1 MSEPSTYIV
10 TGGAGFVG
18 SNCCAA
24 LSRAR
29 PDAQVICIDDFRV
42 GSFRNLIEAYER
54 HDLGPVSCEV
64 IAQDWSFLHTLLG
77 PRPVGIVHMAA
88 ITDTTVEDE
97 AQMLDENAGPAWDG
111 LLELASETGHR
122 LVYAS
127 SAATYGT
134 PPQAAQRVAF
144 SLDAAGTPDN
154 IYGFS
159 KWVMENS
166 HRRVQARDPAAHIVG
181 LRFFNVFGPG
191 ESNKG
196 PMASMAYKLAQQM
209 LEGKAPRLFTPG
221 DQARDQV
228 YVDDVV
234 DCVLAGLGLGD
245 FKKPTRG
252 VYNLGSGKPTTFNE
266 LADAVRRGL
275 GLGEAE
281 LATEYFEMPESVRR
295 FYQDFTLADMSETAR
310 GLGFTAQHDPVRTI
324 EAYAAYLKQRHTTTP
339 AGATP

>member
-24 LSRAR
+24 LASAR
-29 PDAQVICIDDFRV
+29 PDAHVICIDDFRV
-42 GSFRNLIEAYER
+42 GSFRNLIEAFKR
-54 HDLGPVSCEV
+54 HELGSVSCEV
-64 IAQDWSFLHTLLG
+64 IAQDWSYLHTILG
-77 PRPVGIVHMAA
+77 SRPVAVVHMAA
-88 ITDTTVEDE
+88 ITDTTVEDQ
-97 AQMLDENAGPAWDG
+97 AQMLDENAGPAWEG
-111 LLELASETGHR
+111 LLESVCEAGHR

-134 PPQAAQRVAF
+134 PPQAAERQAF
-144 SLDAAGTPDN
+144 PLDAAGTPDN

-166 HRRVQARDPAAHIVG
+166 HRRVQAREAGAHIVG

-191 ESNKG
+191 ESSKG

-209 LEGKAPRLFTPG
+209 LDGKAPRLFTPG

-234 DCVLAGLGLGD
+234 DCVLAGLGIGD
-245 FKKPTRG
+245 FKTPTPG
-252 VYNLGSGKPTTFNE
+252 VYNLGSGRPTTFND

-275 GLGEAE
+275 GLGEGE
-281 LATEYFEMPESVRR
+281 LPTEYFEMPDSVRK
-295 FYQDFTLADMSETAR
+295 FYQDFTLADMSETKR
-310 GLGFTAQHDPVRTI
+310 GLGFTPQHEPIRTI
-324 EAYAAYLKQRHTTTP
+324 EAYAAYLRRNQT
-339 AGATP
+339 

>member
-24 LSRAR
+24 LSKAR

-42 GSFRNLIEAYER
+42 GTFRNLIEAYER
-54 HDLGPVSCEV
+54 HGLGPVSCEV
-64 IAQDWSFLHTLLG
+64 IAQDWTYLLTLID
-77 PRPVGIVHMAA
+77 RQPVGLVHMAA

-97 AQMLDENAGPAWDG
+97 AQMLDDNAGPAWDG
-111 LLELASETGHR
+111 LLEAAAEAGHR

-134 PPQAAQRVAF
+134 PAQATERKAF
-144 SLDAAGTPDN
+144 PLDAAGRPDN

-159 KWVMENS
+159 KWVMENA
-166 HRRVQARDPAAHIVG
+166 HRRVQAAAADAWIVG

-196 PMASMAYKLAQQM
+196 AMASMAYKLAQQM
-209 LEGKAPRLFTPG
+209 LAGQAPRLFSPG

-234 DCVLAGLGLGD
+234 SCVLAGLGLGER
-245 FKKPTRG
+245 PQPASG
-252 VYNLGSGKPTTFNE
+252 VYNLGSGRATTFNE
-266 LADAVRRGL
+266 LADAVRKGL
-275 GLGEAE
+275 GLAADD
-281 LATEYFEMPESVRR
+281 LATEYFEMPASVRR
-295 FYQDFTLADMSETAR
+295 FYQDFTLADMGQTEH
-310 GLGFTAQHDPVRTI
+310 GLGFRPSHDPQSAI
-324 EAYAAYLKQRHTTTP
+324 AEYAAYLKDRAGGQR
-339 AGATP
+339 

>member
-1 MSEPSTYIV
+1 MPEPSTYIV

-54 HDLGPVSCEV
+54 HALGPVSCEV
-64 IAQDWSFLHTLLG
+64 VAQDWTYLLTLIG
-77 PRPVGIVHMAA
+77 HQSVGIVHMAA
-88 ITDTTVEDE
+88 ITDTTVDDQ
-97 AQMLDENAGPAWDG
+97 AQMLDDNAGPAWDG
-111 LLELASETGHR
+111 LMEAVLEASHT

-134 PPQAAQRVAF
+134 PPQAATHEAF
-144 SLDAAGTPDN
+144 PLSAAGKPDN

-166 HRRVQARDPAAHIVG
+166 HRRVQQQDASASIVG

-196 PMASMAYKLAQQM
+196 AMASMAYKLAQQM
-209 LEGKAPRLFTPG
+209 LAGTAPRLFTPG

-245 FKKPTRG
+245 TKNPTPG
-252 VYNLGSGKPTTFNE
+252 VYNLGSGRPTTFNQ
-266 LADAVRRGL
+266 LTDAVRAGL
-275 GLGEAE
+275 GLKAGE
-281 LATEYFEMPESVRR
+281 LPTEYFEMPASVRE
-295 FYQDFTLADMSETAR
+295 FYQDFTLADMTETKR
-310 GLGFTAQHDPVRTI
+310 GLGFVPAHDPV
-324 EAYAAYLKQRHTTTP
+324 EAITRYASYLKQQS
-339 AGATP
+339 GARR

>member
-1 MSEPSTYIV
+1 MPELSTYIV

-29 PDAQVICIDDFRV
+29 PDAQIICIDDFRV
-42 GSFRNLIEAYER
+42 GSFRNLVEAYER
-54 HDLGPVSCEV
+54 HELGPVSCEV
-64 IAQDWSFLHTLLG
+64 IAQDWTYLLTLIG
-77 PRPVGIVHMAA
+77 HKSVGLVHMAA
-88 ITDTTVEDE
+88 ITDTTVEDQ
-97 AQMLDENAGPAWDG
+97 AQMLDDNAGPAWDG
-111 LLELASETGHR
+111 LLEAVIESGHK

-134 PPQAAQRVAF
+134 PTQAAAHQPF
-144 SLDAAGTPDN
+144 PLDAAGKPDN

-159 KWVMENS
+159 KWVMENA
-166 HRRVQARDPAAHIVG
+166 HRRVQQQDASASIVG

-196 PMASMAYKLAQQM
+196 AMASMAYKLTQQM
-209 LEGKAPRLFTPG
+209 LAGTAPRLFTPG

-245 FKKPTRG
+245 FKQPTPG
-252 VYNLGSGKPTTFNE
+252 VYNLGSGKPTTFNQ
-266 LADAVRRGL
+266 LTDAVRAGL
-275 GLGEAE
+275 DLKASE
-281 LATEYFEMPESVRR
+281 LPTEYFDMPASVRR
-295 FYQDFTLADMSETAR
+295 FYQDFTLADMTETER
-310 GLGFTAQHDPVRTI
+310 GLGFTPTHDPVRSIT
-324 EAYAAYLKQRHTTTP
+324 EYASYLKQQS
-339 AGATP
+339 GAQR

>member
-24 LSRAR
+24 LARAR
-29 PDAQVICIDDFRV
+29 PDAHVICIDDFRV
-42 GSFRNLIEAYER
+42 GSFRNLIEAFDR
-54 HDLGPVSCEV
+54 HELGAVSCEV
-64 IAQDWSFLHTLLG
+64 IAQDWSYLHTLLG
-77 PRPVGIVHMAA
+77 SKPVGIVHMAA
-88 ITDTTVEDE
+88 ITDTTVEDQ
-97 AQMLDENAGPAWDG
+97 AQMLDENAGPAWVG
-111 LLELASETGHR
+111 LLETVPEAGHR

-134 PPQAAQRVAF
+134 PGQAGDRQAF
-144 SLDAAGTPDN
+144 PLHAAGTPDN

-166 HRRVQARDPAAHIVG
+166 HRRVQARESDAHIVG

-191 ESNKG
+191 ESSKG
-196 PMASMAYKLAQQM
+196 PMASMAYKLARQM
-209 LEGKAPRLFTPG
+209 LRGEAPRLFTPG

-234 DCVLAGLGLGD
+234 DCVLAGLGIGD
-245 FKKPTRG
+245 FKTPTPG
-252 VYNLGSGKPTTFNE
+252 VYNLGSGRPTTFND

-275 GLGEAE
+275 GLGDGE
-281 LATEYFEMPESVRR
+281 LPTEYFEMPASVRT
-295 FYQDFTLADMSETAR
+295 FYQDFTLADMSETQR
-310 GLGFTAQHDPVRTI
+310 GLGFTPKRDPVRTI
-324 EAYAAYLKQRHTTTP
+324 EAYAAYLKRNQT
-339 AGATP
+339 

>member
-1 MSEPSTYIV
+1 MPEPSTYIV

-29 PDAQVICIDDFRV
+29 PDAQIICIDDFRV
-42 GSFRNLIEAYER
+42 GSFRNLVEAYER

-64 IAQDWSFLHTLLG
+64 IAQDWTYLLTLIG
-77 PRPVGIVHMAA
+77 HKSVGIVHMAA
-88 ITDTTVEDE
+88 ITDTTVEDQ

-111 LLELASETGHR
+111 LLEAVLEAGHK

-134 PPQAAQRVAF
+134 PPQATEHQPF
-144 SLDAAGTPDN
+144 PLDAAGKPDN

-166 HRRVQARDPAAHIVG
+166 HRRVQQQDASASIVG

-196 PMASMAYKLAQQM
+196 AMASMAYKLAQQM
-209 LEGKAPRLFTPG
+209 LAGTAPRLFAPG

-234 DCVLAGLGLGD
+234 DCVLSGLGLGD
-245 FKKPTRG
+245 FKNPTPG
-252 VYNLGSGKPTTFNE
+252 VYNLGSGKPTTFNQ
-266 LADAVRRGL
+266 LTDAVRAGL
-275 GLGEAE
+275 GLDDGQ
-281 LATEYFEMPESVRR
+281 LPTEYFEMPASVRT
-295 FYQDFTLADMSETAR
+295 FYQDFTLADMAETKR
-310 GLGFTAQHDPVRTI
+310 GLGFTPSHEPVQAII
-324 EAYAAYLKQRHTTTP
+324 EYASYLKQHS
-339 AGATP
+339 GAQR

>member
-1 MSEPSTYIV
+1 MPEPSTYIV

-42 GSFRNLIEAYER
+42 GSFRNLVEAYER
-54 HDLGPVSCEV
+54 HELGPVSCEV
-64 IAQDWSFLHTLLG
+64 VAQDWTYLLTLIG
-77 PRPVGIVHMAA
+77 HKSVGIVHMAA
-88 ITDTTVEDE
+88 ITDTTVEDQ
-97 AQMLDENAGPAWDG
+97 AQMLDDNAGPAWDG
-111 LLELASETGHR
+111 LLESVLEAGHK

-134 PPQAAQRVAF
+134 PPQAAAHQPF
-144 SLDAAGTPDN
+144 PLDAAGKPDN

-166 HRRVQARDPAAHIVG
+166 HRRVQQQDATAWIVG

-196 PMASMAYKLAQQM
+196 AMASMAYKLAQQM
-209 LEGKAPRLFTPG
+209 LAGTAPRLFTPG

-234 DCVLAGLGLGD
+234 DCVLSGLGLGD
-245 FKKPTRG
+245 FKTPTPG
-252 VYNLGSGKPTTFNE
+252 VYNLGSGKPTTFNQ
-266 LADAVRRGL
+266 LTNAVRAGL
-275 GLGEAE
+275 GLEASE
-281 LATEYFEMPESVRR
+281 LPTEYFDMPANVRR
-295 FYQDFTLADMSETAR
+295 FYQDFTLADMAQTER
-310 GLGFTAQHDPVRTI
+310 GLGFTPQHDPV
-324 EAYAAYLKQRHTTTP
+324 EAITQYASYLKQQS
-339 AGATP
+339 GAQR

>member
-1 MSEPSTYIV
+1 MPEPSTYIV

-29 PDAQVICIDDFRV
+29 PDAQIICIDDFRV
-42 GSFRNLIEAYER
+42 GSFRNLVEAYDR
-54 HDLGPVSCEV
+54 HELGPVSCEV
-64 IAQDWSFLHTLLG
+64 IAQDWTYLLTLIG
-77 PRPVGIVHMAA
+77 HKSVGLVHMAA
-88 ITDTTVEDE
+88 ITDTTVEDQ
-97 AQMLDENAGPAWDG
+97 AQMLDDNAGPAWDG
-111 LLELASETGHR
+111 LLESVLEAGHK

-134 PPQAAQRVAF
+134 PTQAAEHQPF
-144 SLDAAGTPDN
+144 PLDAAGKPDN

-166 HRRVQARDPAAHIVG
+166 HRRVQQQDSNASIVG

-196 PMASMAYKLAQQM
+196 AMASMAYKLAQQM
-209 LEGKAPRLFTPG
+209 LAGTAPRLFTPG

-245 FKKPTRG
+245 FKQPTPG
-252 VYNLGSGKPTTFNE
+252 VYNLGSGKPTTFNQ
-266 LADAVRRGL
+266 LTDAVRAGL
-275 GLGEAE
+275 GLKASE
-281 LATEYFEMPESVRR
+281 LPTEYFDMPANVRR
-295 FYQDFTLADMSETAR
+295 FYQDFTLADMAQTER
-310 GLGFTAQHDPVRTI
+310 GLGFTPTYDPV
-324 EAYAAYLKQRHTTTP
+324 EAITGYASYLKQHS
-339 AGATP
+339 GAKR

>member
-1 MSEPSTYIV
+1 MPEPSTYIV

-29 PDAQVICIDDFRV
+29 PDAQIICIDDFRV

-54 HDLGPVSCEV
+54 HELGPVSCEV
-64 IAQDWSFLHTLLG
+64 VAQDWTYLLTLIG
-77 PRPVGIVHMAA
+77 HKPVGIVHMAA
-88 ITDTTVEDE
+88 ITDTTVEDQ
-97 AQMLDENAGPAWDG
+97 AQMLDDNAGPAWDG
-111 LLELASETGHR
+111 LLEAVLEAGHT

-134 PPQAAQRVAF
+134 PPHAAEQKPF
-144 SLDAAGTPDN
+144 PLSAAGKPDN

-166 HRRVQARDPAAHIVG
+166 HRRVQQYDANASIVG

-196 PMASMAYKLAQQM
+196 AMASMAYKLAQQM
-209 LEGKAPRLFTPG
+209 LAGTAPRLFTPG

-245 FKKPTRG
+245 VKTPTPG
-252 VYNLGSGKPTTFNE
+252 VYNLGSGKPTTFNQ
-266 LADAVRRGL
+266 LTDAVREGL
-275 GLGEAE
+275 GLEPTD
-281 LATEYFEMPESVRR
+281 LPTEYFEMPASVRR
-295 FYQDFTLADMSETAR
+295 FYQDFTLADMSETER
-310 GLGFTAQHDPVRTI
+310 GLGFIPRHDPVQTI
-324 EAYAAYLKQRHTTTP
+324 EAYAAYLKRHHT
-339 AGATP
+339 